1 MKKIFLFLALAMTVM
16 AGCSKSD
23 DPFND
28 PAMRGNNADDS
39 VSFHLSSTI
48 LTPVDF
54 SKYYGNAYI
63 IQIILDDGVDFFEI
77 DLNPGSSITLKGE
90 NAKALIG
97 KEILITPKLSLFY
110 VYSWD
115 ADSGNPSSRSAD
127 FPTSFNPAPMRFVVE
142 KNANYDFH
150 FDITFQP
157 L

>member
-1 MKKIFLFLALAMTVM
+1 MKKIFIFLALAMIVM
-16 AGCSKSD
+16 VGCSKSD

-28 PAMRGNNADDS
+28 PAMKDGNANDS

-54 SKYYGNAYI
+54 GKYYGNAYV
-63 IQIILDDGVDFFEI
+63 IQIIMDDGVDFFEV

-97 KEILITPKLSLFY
+97 KEILISPKLSLFY
-110 VYSWD
+110 IYSWQ
-115 ADSGNPSSRSAD
+115 PYSRSED
-127 FPTSFNPAPMRFVVE
+127 FPTSCNPAPVRLVVE
-142 KNANYDFH
+142 KNASYDFH
-150 FDITFQP
+150 FDVTFQQ